1 MGRMQIDQ
9 IRDEFAALESRIADG
24 PIVPHVAAAE
34 VRAHLESRF
43 DFKQPMPLDEII
55 ADVERMLRTWQVQ
68 VTHPRYFGLYNPS
81 VTLAS
86 VVADTLVAMYNS
98 QLANWRTSPAA
109 NEMERH
115 TLAWLAAKF
124 GLPANSI
131 ATFTSG
137 GSEANLSAVV
147 VALTHAFP
155 EYGQHGLRSLS
166 GDPTIYVTEET
177 HHGFNKIAHM
187 VGLGRRNLRIV
198 ATDSDL
204 KMNVGGLAARVDA
217 DRKSG
222 LLPFMVVGTAGT
234 TAAGII
240 DPLEEIGRF
249 AMQQNLWFHA
259 DAAYGGA
266 AVVAPRLRH
275 WLAGIEAADSITC
288 DAHKWLSVPMG
299 CGIFYCRHRDTVA
312 QAFRSDVTYM
322 PAKPASEDPSTTFN
336 PLTHSAQW
344 SRRFI
349 GLKLFMALAERGE
362 GGYAAMLEH
371 QVRMANVLR
380 DLLRASGWRIVNA
393 TPLPVVCFTREELNP
408 SHLVAQLR
416 DRQIAW
422 MSDAELGGVSTVRA
436 CITSFK
442 TTEREIAW
450 VVDTMNK
457 LVFES
462 KKRRTA

>member
-204 KMNVGGLAARVDA
+204 KMNVGALAARVDA